1 MYCLYTALCV
11 RNKEDSLQSL
21 KSFSRAWITGSMNQ
35 KVSNV
40 LDHATSEAHKVA
52 MTQKRMDATKQSG
65 RSSVLSSTIG
75 GCFLTLDSGT

>member
-1 MYCLYTALCV
+1 MLCV

-40 LDHATSEAHKVA
+40 LDHATSEVHKVA
-52 MTQKRMDATKQSG
+52 MTGKWVDAPKQSS

-75 GCFLTLDSGT
+75 HLFSTLDSGT